1 MHFEDDFKKDNGEVK
16 EGLFICMMRLVKDV
30 GVRNKING
38 QLLEFHFAKG
48 LFSMENAINSRKTM
62 PPAEWWEMF
71 RDGCPKLKWFAIRVL
86 SLTCSSFGCE
96 RNWSSFEMVIELH
109 DFICVS

>member
-1 MHFEDDFKKDNGEVK
+1 MRNPKEKKRPIDFSPY
-16 EGLFICMMRLVKDV
+16 FS
-30 GVRNKING
+30 
-38 QLLEFHFAKG
+38 KG
-48 LFSMENAINSRKTM
+48 LFSIENAINSRKIM

-71 RDGCPKLKWFAIRVL
+71 RDGCLELKWFPIRVL
-86 SLTCSSFGCE
+86 SLTCSSSGCE